1 MIIGFLLL
9 DSYIKA
15 IDQLPPDRQW
25 PFLKAIAEYRMTGKE
40 PEFESPM
47 ERMAF
52 TLIKPTVDST
62 AERYEKAV
70 DDGQKGGRP
79 KKWIDRKEAEE
90 AYARLGSW
98 EAVSKEL
105 DVSLDTLNRARRRW
119 RDDSAKLCK
128 TMQNPNVNV
137 NDNVNANAN
146 VNVNENVNVNSHLH
160 EQINNK
166 EKSVTAPPPAPKGA
180 ASPLPLMPGY
190 EFDRPDGRYRI
201 NEEGRAVRI
210 AGEPK

>member
-90 AYARLGSW
+90 AYARLKNW
-98 EAVSKEL
+98 DAVSKEL
-105 DVSLDTLNRARRRW
+105 NVSVDTLSRARRRW
-119 RDDSAKLCK
+119 QESTPQNSAKP
-128 TMQNPNVNV
+128 QNPNVNV
-137 NDNVNANAN
+137 NANVNANAN
-146 VNVNENVNVNSHLH
+146 VNVNENVNANSHLH

-201 NEEGRAVRI
+201 NDEGRAMRI

>member
-15 IDQLPPDRQW
+15 IDQLPSDRQW
-25 PFLKAIAEYRMTGKE
+25 PFLKALVSYRFEGKE
-40 PEFESPM
+40 PTFDSPL

-52 TLIKPTVDST
+52 TVIKPTIDSV

-70 DDGQKGGRP
+70 TDGQKGGRP
-79 KKWIDRKEAEE
+79 KKWIDRKEEEE
-90 AYARLGSW
+90 AYARLGNW
-98 EAVSKEL
+98 DAVAKEL
-105 DVSLDTLNRARRRW
+105 NVSDDTLRKARTKW
-119 RDDSAKLCK
+119 RDSIKPEK
-128 TMQNPNVNV
+128 PKNPNVNV
-137 NDNVNANAN
+137 NDNVNANVN
-146 VNVNENVNVNSHLH
+146 VNVNENVNANSHLH

-201 NEEGRAVRI
+201 NDEGRAIRI